1 LKAGDLAP
9 ACDANGLISAR
20 FRPGFAPLLPS
31 QQGFSSLFNK
41 TPFRNNST
49 TIVISDVFL
58 LKNKEGQGK
67 QKRGSYE

>member
-9 ACDANGLISAR
+9 ACDANGLISAP
-20 FRPGFAPLLPS
+20 FRLAFALAA
-31 QQGFSSLFNK
+31 GVSSLFNK